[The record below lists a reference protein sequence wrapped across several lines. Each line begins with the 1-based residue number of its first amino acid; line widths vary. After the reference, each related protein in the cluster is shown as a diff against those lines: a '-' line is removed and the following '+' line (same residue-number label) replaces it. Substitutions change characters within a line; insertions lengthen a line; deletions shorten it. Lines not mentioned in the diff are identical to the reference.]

1 MTYTGPK
8 LTRISTSSPA
18 LGVRLCS
25 YPRPP
30 AVVIEVGGEIDARS
44 VRSVSRYLIGFVHI
58 GRPLV
63 LDCSAVGFVNFAGF
77 RAVLRFATE
86 CRQTGRDWA
95 LVASD
100 AVKLLLPTATG
111 LRLPVVDTLDEALLR
126 LAETPDATWR
136 LRSITTLESKM
147 LAGD

>member
-8 LTRISTSSPA
+8 LTRISTCAPA

-44 VRSVSRYLIGFVHI
+44 VRHVSHYLIRFVHV

-63 LDCSAVGFVNFAGF
+63 LDCSGVGFINFAGF
-77 RAVLRFATE
+77 RAILRFATE
-86 CRQTGRDWA
+86 CRQSGRDWV

-111 LRLPVVDTLDEALLR
+111 FGLPVAETLDEAVLR

-136 LRSITTLESKM
+136 LRSVTTLECKK